1 MLRLTLTYAIP
12 AAHIWQ
18 SQKDYTSKEITMS
31 NLPGNPFAERAEKAD
46 YRSLTPATLAL
57 AYEQRLATLATLFNT
72 PDNSAIP
79 GVDYAEAARQLSEGL
94 GMRAEK

>member
-1 MLRLTLTYAIP
+1 
-12 AAHIWQ
+12 
-18 SQKDYTSKEITMS
+18 MS
-31 NLPGNPFAERAEKAD
+31 NLPGNTHANVNVDFADTNDGRINGEAI
-46 YRSLTPATLAL
+46 LAL
-57 AYEQRLATLATLFNT
+57 AYEQRMATLATLFNI